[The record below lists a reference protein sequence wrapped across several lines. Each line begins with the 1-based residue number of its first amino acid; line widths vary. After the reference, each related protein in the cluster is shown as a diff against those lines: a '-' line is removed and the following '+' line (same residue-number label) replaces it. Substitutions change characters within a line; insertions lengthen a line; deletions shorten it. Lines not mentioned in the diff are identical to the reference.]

1 MAKKKK
7 AAIVRRARKIPFDVD
22 RLRKIAGRL
31 RNQASG
37 FVAHATAM
45 EKAGLTDINIDGNKM
60 LTRALKQV
68 DCFLRN
74 SKRDLDEIIAEE

>member
-7 AAIVRRARKIPFDVD
+7 AAIVRRTRKIPFDAD
-22 RLRKIAGRL
+22 RLRKIARRL
-31 RNQASG
+31 RTQSTE
-37 FVAHATAM
+37 FLAHAIEM

-68 DCFLRN
+68 DRFLRN
-74 SKRDLDEIIAEE
+74 SQRDLDEIIGED